1 LALRTVVVV
10 GASLA
15 GIRATETLRREGYDG
30 RIVLVGAEPHLPY
43 DRPPLSKQ
51 LLAGE
56 WEPQDLALRRS
67 AYDDLDVELRL
78 GVRAVALDAAARVLL
93 LEGDEELPFDGAV
106 LATGATPRR
115 LPDTPELDGMFV
127 LRTVDDALDLRARLD
142 AQPRVVVVG
151 AGFIGSE
158 VAATCRQRGLAVTVL
173 EALPAPLVRGLG
185 PVLGMV
191 CGDLH
196 RAHGVDLRLG
206 VGVTAIEG
214 DGRVERVRLDDG
226 ATVDADVVVVGIGVV
241 PVTDWL
247 DGSGLTVDNGIVCD
261 ETLVAAP
268 GIVAAGDVARWPNPL
283 FDGELMRLEHW
294 TNAAEQGVAAA
305 RRLLVADGDAPE
317 AYAPVPFVWS
327 DQYDRKIQ
335 SVGHF
340 RGDDDMEVVHGTLD
354 EHRFVA
360 LFGRGGRLVG
370 ALGFSMPAKLMQY
383 RKLIEQRTAFADALE
398 HARAS

>member
-1 LALRTVVVV
+1 VTQALVVV

-15 GIRATETLRREGYDG
+15 GLRATEALRREGFEG

-56 WEPQDLALRRS
+56 WEPQELALRR
-67 AYDDLDVELRL
+67 APYDELEIELRL
-78 GVRAVALDAAARVLL
+78 GVRATALDAGAKVVTFDDGED
-93 LEGDEELPFDGAV
+93 LEFAGAI
-106 LATGATPRR
+106 LATGSTPRR
-115 LPDTPELDGMFV
+115 LPGAPDLDGMFV

-142 AQPRVVVVG
+142 DHPRVVVIG

-158 VAATCRQRGLAVTVL
+158 VAATCRGRGLSVTVL

-191 CGDLH
+191 CGELH

-206 VGVTAIEG
+206 VGVAGIEG

-226 ATVDADVVVVGIGVV
+226 SAVDADVVVVGVGVV
-241 PVTDWL
+241 PATDWL
-247 DGSGLTVDNGIVCD
+247 EGSGLTIDNGVVCD
-261 ETLVAAP
+261 ETLLAAP

-305 RRLLVADGDAPE
+305 RRVLVPEGETAE

-335 SVGHF
+335 TVGHF
-340 RGDDDMEVVHGTLD
+340 RGDDDMEVVHGTL
-354 EHRFVA
+354 EERRFVA
-360 LFGRGGRLVG
+360 VFGRAGRLVG
-370 ALGFSMPAKLMQY
+370 ALGFSMPAKVMQY
-383 RKLIEQRTAFADALE
+383 RRMIEERASFSDALE